1 MTWGKNINSGPP
13 LLGALKCGYLSERER
28 EREGGAGMR
37 EESQVLF
44 TCRERH
50 LKLSQD
56 VSKAAPNDLVP
67 KQVYMF
73 PKP

>member
-1 MTWGKNINSGPP
+1 MWV
-13 LLGALKCGYLSERER
+13 LERER
-28 EREGGAGMR
+28 ERERGGAGMR

-56 VSKAAPNDLVP
+56 VSKAAPNDLAP

-73 PKP
+73 PKL